1 MSPVA
6 GQDASSTAGVAVIIP
21 TLNEEASI
29 GSVVSALP
37 RDVVDQIIV
46 ADGGSADQTVERA
59 RWAGATVI
67 SVGRGFGRAC
77 LLGAQAAGGSDI
89 VVFMDG
95 DGADEPE
102 FIAALVTPIRSGKYD
117 FVIGSRARGQHQP
130 GSISFHQLAA
140 GHIAGWLIWL
150 LYSVRYSDMCTFR
163 AIRRDTLLKLGM
175 RELSYGWNLE
185 MQMRIAR
192 TGLRVLELP
201 VPYRRRA
208 GGESK
213 VAGSL
218 RGTLV
223 AGYQIIATFARVVLQ
238 SASRSNPR
246 SATQ

>member
-1 MSPVA
+1 VSSVP
-6 GQDASSTAGVAVIIP
+6 GQEASSTGRVAVVIP

-29 GSVVSALP
+29 GAVVSALP
-37 RDVVDQIIV
+37 RNVVDRVIV
-46 ADGGSADQTVERA
+46 ADGGSKDQTAERA

-67 SVGRGFGRAC
+67 SAGRGFGRAC
-77 LLGAQAAGGSDI
+77 LLGAQAAGSSDI

-95 DGADEPE
+95 DGADDPE

-130 GSISFHQLAA
+130 GSISLHQLAA
-140 GHIAGWLIWL
+140 GLIAGLLTWL
-150 LYSVRYSDMCTFR
+150 LYGVRYTDMCTFR

-175 RELSYGWNLE
+175 RELSYGWNFE
-185 MQMRIAR
+185 MQLRIAR

-201 VPYRRRA
+201 VPYRRRV
-208 GGESK
+208 GGKSK